1 MKNLKGQSK
10 NKILVRK
17 DKGKI
22 STRWIKA
29 IVERLLN
36 LQGMQGVEISIYL
49 TDDQVI
55 RDLNRSYRGKDKA
68 TDVLSFT
75 LDEPVGEYHL
85 LGEIV
90 ISIDTA
96 ERQAKDLGYSLE
108 EEIKRLLVHG
118 FVHLLGYDHE
128 LGEKEEK
135 VFKQLE
141 HRLINSL

>member
-10 NKILVRK
+10 NRILVRK

-135 VFKQLE
+135 VFKQVE

>member
-135 VFKQLE
+135 VFKQVE